1 MTLLLG
7 APCVGRDDAPCVFSI
22 VKLGRPRLCFPP
34 NVRCCVCRGA
44 PSPRT
49 LALLYILDTSTYQRA
64 LGKVCDREK
73 RREQVRRELNS
84 MMPARG
90 VSIGNLRHERASLA
104 IDGLLQAVMG
114 GPFLLER
121 LKDESRSMAA
131 AMMSLRTKNITRDA
145 FLSILDYIVVLTP
158 SVLCEQLADVKQAAY
173 TISRHPAFRA
183 QWMSENEL
191 SMARAY
197 MAGVMLHRKHL
208 VQLAEIMR
216 KQSSLLRRCQRQ
228 SHIDGN
234 ERVLSLIGAM
244 IAAPVLSVGATMCHE
259 SFEPRE
265 FP

>member
-1 MTLLLG
+1 MLPA
-7 APCVGRDDAPCVFSI
+7 APCLGRDDVPCVFSI
-22 VKLGRPRLCFPP
+22 EKIGRPRSCFPP
-34 NVRCCVCRGA
+34 HARCCVCRGV

-49 LALLYILDTSTYQRA
+49 LALLYILDTSTYRRA
-64 LGKVCDREK
+64 LERAHDKERC
-73 RREQVRRELNS
+73 REQVQKELNS

-121 LKDESRSMAA
+121 LKDESRNMAA
-131 AMMSLRTKNITRDA
+131 AMMSLRTKNITRDT

-158 SVLCEQLADVKQAAY
+158 SVLCEQMADVKQAAY
-173 TISRHPAFRA
+173 TISRHPAFRVP
-183 QWMSENEL
+183 WINGNEL
-191 SMARAY
+191 PVARAY
-197 MAGVMLHRKHL
+197 TACMILHRKHL

-216 KQSSLLRRCQRQ
+216 KQTSLLRRCQRQ
-228 SHIDGN
+228 SHIEGN
-234 ERVLSLIGAM
+234 ERVLNLIDSM
-244 IAAPVLSVGATMCHE
+244 IAAPVLSVGAAMCHE